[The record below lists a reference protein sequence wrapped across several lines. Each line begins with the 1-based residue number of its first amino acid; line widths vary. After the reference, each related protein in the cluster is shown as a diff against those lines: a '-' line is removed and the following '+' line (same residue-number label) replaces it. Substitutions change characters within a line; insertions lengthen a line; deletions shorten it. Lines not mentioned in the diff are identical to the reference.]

1 MPHDGRLHVAINAWF
16 WNRPDTGSGQY
27 TRRLAE
33 YLVKIDTPPQ
43 LTLIAPQGWEVA
55 PPPGVNVE
63 YVPLRGKGHLAKVR
77 FEQQGFPCKAAQ
89 VQANLAHVPYWG
101 SPLRS
106 RVPVLVTVH
115 DLIPL
120 IVPAYRGGFLARLYT
135 GLVAASARGA
145 SAVITDSEASQDDI
159 LEYLHIDPERLY
171 AVPLAAGEQ
180 YRPRTGSL
188 VDMGIRQK
196 YDLPPEYILYLG
208 GYDVRKNIQMLLQA
222 FTYVLK
228 GYDIPLVLAGRLP
241 EIITPR
247 LIDVK
252 ALISGLGLE
261 DNVRLV
267 GWVDEADK
275 PALYRMASTFVYPSV
290 YEGFGLPVL
299 EAMSCGT
306 PVVALARSSIPEI
319 VGDAGFLIEPGDVRH
334 MAGSILSTLVE
345 PDLAEDLRQK
355 GLRRAGA
362 FSWQST
368 ALKTFAVYMQVW
380 QDIDAQTG

>member
-1 MPHDGRLHVAINAWF
+1 MPHDRRLHVAINAWF

-27 TRRLAE
+27 MRH
-33 YLVKIDTPPQ
+33 LVENLLKIDTPPQ
-43 LTLIAPQGWEVA
+43 LTLVAPRGWEVE
-55 PPPGVNVE
+55 PPPGVDVE
-63 YVPLRGKGHLAKVR
+63 FVPLRGKGHLAKVR
-77 FEQQGFPCKAAQ
+77 FEQQGFPRMAAQ
-89 VQANLAHVPYWG
+89 VRADLAHVPYWG

-106 RVPVLVTVH
+106 RVPVVVTVH

-159 LEYLHIDPERLY
+159 LEHLHIDPEKLY

-180 YRPRTGSL
+180 YLPRTGSL

-208 GYDVRKNIQMLLQA
+208 GYDVRKNIPMLLQA

-241 EIITPR
+241 KTVTPR
-247 LIDVK
+247 LTDVE
-252 ALISGLGLE
+252 ALIGELGLE
-261 DNVRLV
+261 DNVRLI

-275 PALYRMASTFVYPSV
+275 PALYRMASTFIYPSV

-306 PVVALARSSIPEI
+306 PVVALARSSITEI
-319 VGDAGFLIEPGDVRH
+319 VTDAGFLVEPGDVRH
-334 MAGSILSTLVE
+334 MAGSILSILVQS
-345 PDLAEDLRQK
+345 DLAADLRQK
-355 GLRRAGA
+355 GLKRAAA
-362 FSWQST
+362 FNWQST
-368 ALKTFAVYMQVW
+368 ALKTFAIYMQTW
-380 QDIDAQTG
+380 QEINERTN